1 MFRYLIYFYCCLIY
15 FFCCYQIVIY
25 TTNTCLHHYSRI
37 EFDLISCLCSS
48 FSLLY
53 LPVGSSKSNAGT
65 ISRQGG
71 YIKQYIGLVGS
82 FLSFINILVIIN
94 EFQTYICMSWTI
106 LKFRFVIT
114 VLNVPYIEVLS
125 KFILNVNYWQGY
137 FPRLK
142 LGQRVSE
149 WLLLNA
155 NSAVCQLYYG
165 KNKLIFN
172 EMMIKSTF
180 Y

>member
-1 MFRYLIYFYCCLIY
+1 MSTSLFKNRVWFDFLSMLK
-15 FFCCYQIVIY
+15 FFF
-25 TTNTCLHHYSRI
+25 TLFASWKFKI
-37 EFDLISCLCSS
+37 ECGYNFKT
-48 FSLLY
+48 
-53 LPVGSSKSNAGT
+53 G
-65 ISRQGG
+65 GG